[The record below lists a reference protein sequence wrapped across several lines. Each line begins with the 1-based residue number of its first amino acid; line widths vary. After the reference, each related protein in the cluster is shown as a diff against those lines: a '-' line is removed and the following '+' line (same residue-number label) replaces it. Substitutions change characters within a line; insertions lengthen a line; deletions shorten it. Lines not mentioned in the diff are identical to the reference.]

1 MVFHS
6 GRGLLFL
13 CSLLCLSHAQAEE
26 ANFGKSTPSEEKIIE
41 QFKPNTSD
49 AEVEPGVKTRGINI
63 INTGKSTPKHKPVT
77 STMEEKA
84 ISLEVLFD
92 YNSATLTEEAKMQL
106 RPVGAAMA
114 SDDLKG
120 LNFRIEGHTDAVGG
134 DEFNIDLSR
143 RRAEA
148 VKAFLSQQY
157 GLNDAAIQIVGKGK
171 KDLADRANPD
181 SEVNRRVRIVRLA
194 P

>member
-1 MVFHS
+1 MVFQS
-6 GRGLLFL
+6 RLGLLFL
-13 CSLLCLSHAQAEE
+13 SLLPCLSHAQAEE
-26 ANFGKSTPSEEKIIE
+26 ANFGKSTPSEDKIIE

-49 AEVEPGVKTRGINI
+49 AEVEPGIKTRGINI
-63 INTGKSTPKHKPVT
+63 IDTGKSNPKRKPVT
-77 STMEEKA
+77 PILEEKA

-92 YNSATLTEEAKMQL
+92 YNSASLTDQAKTQL

-120 LNFRIEGHTDAVGG
+120 LNFRIEGHTDAIGG

-157 GLNDAAIQIVGKGK
+157 GLQDTSIEIVGKGK
-171 KDLADRANPD
+171 KDLADKANPD

-194 P
+194 R